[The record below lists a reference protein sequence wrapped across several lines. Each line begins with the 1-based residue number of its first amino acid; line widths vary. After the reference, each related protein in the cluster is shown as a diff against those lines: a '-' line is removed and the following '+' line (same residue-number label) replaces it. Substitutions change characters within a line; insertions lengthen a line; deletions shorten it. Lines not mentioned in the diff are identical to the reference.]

1 MPAPVRRGVP
11 HRCGAPALWGHGVPR
26 ERPAEAPQMSGNAP
40 CSAMMHPTNSR
51 DIIHLHKFLGM
62 TSFPKPHTSKCAC
75 GGPRFMVHP
84 KYCFIK
90 LGYWNFQLE
99 TWVWDLELGMSMLH
113 TRPGDIFIPPPIARS
128 SLTNCFNMLYDVP
141 MPRSS
146 LTNCFN
152 MLIAS
157 NCMTLRLDIVWRSL
171 DPGSCDLERRTG
183 TFKFEFGIL
192 QFEYG
197 ILTIEVWIS
206 KFAV

>member
-1 MPAPVRRGVP
+1 MLHAAVRRGVP
-11 HRCGAPALWGHGVPR
+11 HRCSAPALWEHGVLR
-26 ERPAEAPQMSGNAP
+26 EHPAEAPQMSGNAP
-40 CSAMMHPTNSR
+40 CSAMMHPTNCR
-51 DIIHLHKFLGM
+51 DIIYLHKFLGM
-62 TSFPKPHTSKCAC
+62 MCFPIPHTSKCAC
-75 GGPRFMVHP
+75 GRPRFMVHP

-152 MLIAS
+152 MLITS
-157 NCMTLRLDIVWRSL
+157 NCMTMRLRLN
-171 DPGSCDLERRTG
+171 
-183 TFKFEFGIL
+183 
-192 QFEYG
+192 
-197 ILTIEVWIS
+197 
-206 KFAV
+206 